1 MTNREKI
8 KFLRRY
14 RINEL
19 AIERTQDELERLRSV
34 AERCTASI
42 TGAASKSVS
51 GDRIQAAVERM
62 ASWERRLSAQV
73 WDALRL
79 REEIESAIESVKDDR
94 LRLLLRYRYIDGL
107 TWEKIAARMHL
118 DYRWVLRLHGRAL
131 GRLTIE
137 SHIANVI

>member
-1 MTNREKI
+1 MSTMTNREKI

-42 TGAASKSVS
+42 TGETSKGVS
-51 GDRIQAAVERM
+51 GDRIQATVERM
-62 ASWERRLSAQV
+62 EYWERRLSAQV
-73 WDALRL
+73 WNALRL

-94 LRLLLRYRYIDGL
+94 LRLLLRYRYVDGL
-107 TWEKIAARMHL
+107 TWERTAEKLRVNVRTAYRMHGTTL
-118 DYRWVLRLHGRAL
+118 NL
-131 GRLTIE
+131 I
-137 SHIANVI
+137 NVIECH